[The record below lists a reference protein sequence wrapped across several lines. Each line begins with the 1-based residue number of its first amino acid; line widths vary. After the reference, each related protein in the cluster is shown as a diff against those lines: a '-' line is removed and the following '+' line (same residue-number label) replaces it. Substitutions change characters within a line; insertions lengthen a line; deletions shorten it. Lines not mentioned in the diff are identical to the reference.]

1 MKIVL
6 ATKNKGKAAEF
17 ASILGDKFELITQAE
32 AGITESAEENGTTYA
47 ENSRLKAKFIFEK
60 TGLPTMADDS
70 GLECDALDG
79 APGVYTARFAGEG
92 ATDSTNIDK
101 LLAVLDEEE
110 NRKARFV
117 AHITLVM
124 ENYEIHCEGTLD
136 GEITRGRRGT
146 NGFGYDPVFIP
157 EGYDKTLAELDDEVK
172 NSISPLMEETL
183 GQLAIQEHTETS
195 TPNETSDTSPNL
207 TSAKSLTV
215 SVRHTF
221 LTDIPAEKAGPQ
233 PAVLIPTTEFLDPV
247 IYANNAP
254 EPGTKQAAL
263 YNALLSYIGTKLE
276 KSNTSTPVT
285 VQFPRSNLNISS
297 LTIQNVSHTR
307 ELDAQYKNII
317 QTINDQLQRL
327 QVSVLVT
334 FPS

>member
-1 MKIVL
+1 MKIIL
-6 ATKNKGKAAEF
+6 ATKNKGKVAEF

-124 ENYEIHCEGTLD
+124 ESYEIHCEGTLN
-136 GEITRGRRGT
+136 GEITRGRRGS

-157 EGYDKTLAELDDEVK
+157 EGYDKTLAELDDDVK
-172 NSISPLMEETL
+172 NSISHRRK
-183 GQLAIQEHTETS
+183 AIEKMQKAL
-195 TPNETSDTSPNL
+195 SDL
-207 TSAKSLTV
+207 
-215 SVRHTF
+215 
-221 LTDIPAEKAGPQ
+221 
-233 PAVLIPTTEFLDPV
+233 
-247 IYANNAP
+247 
-254 EPGTKQAAL
+254 
-263 YNALLSYIGTKLE
+263 
-276 KSNTSTPVT
+276 
-285 VQFPRSNLNISS
+285 NLN
-297 LTIQNVSHTR
+297 V
-307 ELDAQYKNII
+307 
-317 QTINDQLQRL
+317 
-327 QVSVLVT
+327 
-334 FPS
+334 

>member
-6 ATKNKGKAAEF
+6 ATKNRGKVAEF
-17 ASILGDKFELITQAE
+17 AAILGDKVELITQAE

-79 APGVYTARFAGEG
+79 APGVYTARFAGDG

-124 ENYEIHCEGTLD
+124 PNYEIHCEGTLN

-157 EGYDKTLAELDDEVK
+157 EGYDKTFAELGVDVK
-172 NSISPLMEETL
+172 NGISHR
-183 GQLAIQEHTETS
+183 A
-195 TPNETSDTSPNL
+195 
-207 TSAKSLTV
+207 
-215 SVRHTF
+215 R
-221 LTDIPAEKAGPQ
+221 
-233 PAVLIPTTEFLDPV
+233 AVKKLLDESED
-247 IYANNAP
+247 Y
-254 EPGTKQAAL
+254 G
-263 YNALLSYIGTKLE
+263 
-276 KSNTSTPVT
+276 TPV
-285 VQFPRSNLNISS
+285 VIRDLAK
-297 LTIQNVSHTR
+297 
-307 ELDAQYKNII
+307 LDRVII
-317 QTINDQLQRL
+317 AERK
-327 QVSVLVT
+327 
-334 FPS
+334 